1 MRAENLSSPSLMP
14 TVQSTVKTYREKK
27 MNLLDWAL
35 KSSKAAIVK
44 AIIDLD
50 LSNQQEARTQ
60 TSTTVSHERRRIAVF
75 GVFFIVFHLASAP
88 F

>member
-75 GVFFIVFHLASAP
+75 GVFFIVFRLASAP